1 MPNIEVADR
10 SDAADAQALRAALYA
25 FNDEV
30 TGFTDGRG
38 LLYEGLGFAE
48 VGRTTGTPEG
58 FDEVLYQ
65 LLLADTARTKV
76 P

>member
-1 MPNIEVADR
+1 MPNIEVTDR
-10 SDAADAQALRAALYA
+10 SDAADAQAHSFQAPS
-25 FNDEV
+25 
-30 TGFTDGRG
+30 
-38 LLYEGLGFAE
+38 LYEGLGFAE

-65 LLLADTARTKV
+65 LLLADTARSKV